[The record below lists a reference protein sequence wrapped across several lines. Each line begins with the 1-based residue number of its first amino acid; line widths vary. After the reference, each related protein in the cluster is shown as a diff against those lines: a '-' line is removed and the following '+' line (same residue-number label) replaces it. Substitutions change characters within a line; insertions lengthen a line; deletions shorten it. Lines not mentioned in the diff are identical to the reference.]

1 MEKEKV
7 HTIKIR
13 EDGSGYKKGDIV
25 KATFHSCQVADN
37 EKGEPVEFA
46 LVTLHDGDLAG
57 QRVAIPFKVFRF
69 SENKEASNEN
79 QA

>member
-1 MEKEKV
+1 MEKV

-46 LVTLHDGDLAG
+46 LVTLHDVCTHGRPAFMQDLGLA
-57 QRVAIPFKVFRF
+57 
-69 SENKEASNEN
+69 
-79 QA
+79 